1 MLLVVSLVLGIAVAS
16 LFKGEGQ
23 QTPNRQSPATPT
35 GQSSHVASNPTRF
48 VQDPPQRTSFRPDF
62 SSGLRRSNQRNNFF
76 MLRAFNEA
84 IGESWKSTVR
94 LTSGGQQ
101 VALGAVVSSDGWII
115 SKASELPSS
124 GDVTC
129 RLFDGKDYEG
139 KVVTQVAELD
149 LALIRI
155 NQTQLV
161 PITWDQTAVPERG
174 RWLATTDVRAGVPT
188 AVGVVSAGAL
198 SISKSNAVLGV
209 HLDDAPEGAAITLV
223 LPGSGAQ
230 IAGLQRNDC
239 ICNVNGQD
247 IRGRDAFLTAV
258 RGGMGGQ
265 ILKLDV
271 IRDGRK
277 FSTEGRLM
285 DLSQELLDETEMG
298 VNGSISARSTGFARV
313 FQHDTVLSP
322 NQCGGPLVN
331 LDGKAVGINI
341 ARAGRVSSY
350 ALPADVVQPLVEGL
364 IEQAKLVS
372 RPVEAQTTLRP
383 IR

>member
-1 MLLVVSLVLGIAVAS
+1 MVVAS
-16 LFKGEGQ
+16 TFRNDIQKTTDLH
-23 QTPNRQSPATPT
+23 NPT
-35 GQSSHVASNPTRF
+35 LDSSEVNETSASTRF
-48 VQDPPQRTSFRPDF
+48 VQDPPQRTAFRPDF
-62 SSGLRRSNQRNNFF
+62 SSGLRRSNQRSNFF
-76 MLRAFNEA
+76 MLRAFQDA

-94 LTSGGQQ
+94 VTSNGKQL
-101 VALGAVVSSDGWII
+101 ALGAVVGRDGWII
-115 SKASELPSS
+115 SKASEMPST
-124 GDVTC
+124 GKVTC
-129 RLFDGKDYEG
+129 RMYDGKDYEG
-139 KVVTQVAELD
+139 EVVTQVVDLD
-149 LALIRI
+149 LALIQVPNR
-155 NQTQLV
+155 QLV
-161 PITWDQTAVPERG
+161 PIAWDTTTVPERG

-188 AVGVVSAGAL
+188 AVGVVSAGTL
-198 SISKSNAVLGV
+198 TVSKSNAVLGV
-209 HLDDAPEGAAITLV
+209 YLDDAPEGAAITQV

-230 IAGLQRNDC
+230 LAGLQLNDC
-239 ICNVNGQD
+239 ICGVNGND

-265 ILKLDV
+265 ILQLDV

-285 DLSQELLDETEMG
+285 DLAQELLDETEME
-298 VNGSISARSTGFARV
+298 VNGEISARSTGFSSV
-313 FQHDTVLSP
+313 FQHDTVLNP

-350 ALPADVVQPLVEGL
+350 ALPADVVKPVVENL

-372 RPVEAQTTLRP
+372 RPVDAQSTLRP

>member
-1 MLLVVSLVLGIAVAS
+1 MLLVASLMLGIAVAS
-16 LFKGEGQ
+16 LLRNSNS
-23 QTPNRQSPATPT
+23 QTFDRQSPAAPS
-35 GQSSHVASNPTRF
+35 GQSSHVSRNQTRY

-76 MLRAFNEA
+76 MLRAFNDA

-94 LTSGGQQ
+94 LTSDGQQ
-101 VALGAVVSSDGWII
+101 LALGAIVSSDGWII

-161 PITWDQTAVPERG
+161 PITWEQTAVPERG

-198 SISKSNAVLGV
+198 SISKSSAVLGV

-239 ICNVNGQD
+239 ICSVNGKD

-258 RGGMGGQ
+258 RDGMGGQ

-285 DLSQELLDETEMG
+285 DLSQELLDETEME

-313 FQHDTVLSP
+313 FQHDTVLNP